1 MDRWLNGAPALAYV
15 KELGIW
21 VVLNNNGKIMV
32 WTADA
37 AEVDWLSLWLLEYKK
52 KAKPDLK
59 ITSNAG
65 GRKLSRV
72 SIRRRRPPRQW
83 NHVDSGS
90 KNSDRHDDVRKEN
103 LNQTIPVIKSS
114 SEKMIAL
121 LRTPVGGWRL
131 AGPRRR
137 GR

>member
-52 KAKPDLK
+52 NAKPDLR
-59 ITSNAG
+59 ITSNTG

-72 SIRRRRPPRQW
+72 SIRRRPLRQW
-83 NHVDSGS
+83 NKVDSGS
-90 KNSDRHDDVRKEN
+90 KNSDRHDEVRKEN
-103 LNQTIPVIKSS
+103 LNQTTPVIKSS
-114 SEKMIAL
+114 SKKMIAL

>member
-52 KAKPDLK
+52 KDGLEDHVECRWSQAKSCFYTPK
-59 ITSNAG
+59 KAATAMESRRF
-65 GRKLSRV
+65 RK
-72 SIRRRRPPRQW
+72 QKF
-83 NHVDSGS
+83 G
-90 KNSDRHDDVRKEN
+90 
-103 LNQTIPVIKSS
+103 
-114 SEKMIAL
+114 
-121 LRTPVGGWRL
+121 
-131 AGPRRR
+131 
-137 GR
+137 